1 MLHYIE
7 KTVIITAMYY
17 NSVQQPNLNLTC
29 TATYSYDWPK
39 VSTETM
45 INTLTFNKIS
55 LQDKNCKIK
64 MFAHTFFLNLIFR
77 YF

>member
-29 TATYSYDWPK
+29 TATLYSYDWPK

-55 LQDKNCKIK
+55 TNIT
-64 MFAHTFFLNLIFR
+64 AG
-77 YF
+77 